1 MQIAQATTNP
11 NGIAP
16 GNASNA
22 AALDGTA
29 LGLAGEHAATATPVT
44 PTPTTAAPL
53 QRGLSNWDAPLQ
65 GDIASAQQA
74 LDYLEQSASQ
84 LRSLKAELS
93 AKLASAQQRDGTV
106 EARVRQFSTTWK
118 QRQQSSGGTLNSS
131 LQFSTAP
138 ARQTFTVRGMTLG
151 NLRVGARETLA
162 ISTGGGSQ
170 SLRSVTLQPGMSD
183 ADIVQAFNTALAP
196 SDISVAADNT
206 GTLQFSTPESAWTT
220 VRDNI
225 AVQGGGIRFP
235 AGQLNRVKAD
245 PAAPAIDPDSWQTSD
260 TDALRAT
267 LQQVMQALAQVE
279 QAQAQVSTALA
290 AASARV
296 DDTQAASAADNSGSM
311 TQVAANFVTSTNQPG
326 YQSLLSLSSALVG
339 ISRERVVSLLSLG

>member
-1 MQIAQATTNP
+1 MQIAPATNP

-22 AALDGTA
+22 AAVDGTA
-29 LGLAGEHAATATPVT
+29 LGMAGEHAATSTPVT

-74 LDYLEQSASQ
+74 LDFLEQTASQ

-106 EARVRQFSTTWK
+106 EARVRQFSSTWK

-131 LQFSTAP
+131 LEFSSTP
-138 ARQTFTVRGMTLG
+138 SRQTFTVRGMTLA
-151 NLRVGARETLA
+151 NLRVGGSETLA
-162 ISTGGGSQ
+162 ISAGGGSQ
-170 SLRSVTLQPGMSD
+170 SLRSVSLQAGMSD
-183 ADIVQAFNTALAP
+183 SDIVQAFNTALAP
-196 SDISVAADNT
+196 SDISVTADDS

-220 VRDNI
+220 VRDNL
-225 AVQGGGIRFP
+225 AVQGNGIRFP

-245 PAAPAIDPDSWQTSD
+245 PTTPAIDPDSWQTSD
-260 TDALRAT
+260 TDALRQT
-267 LQQVMQALAQVE
+267 LQQVVQALAQIE
-279 QAQAQVSTALA
+279 QAQAQVSSALA
-290 AASARV
+290 AAGTRV
-296 DDTQAASAADNSGSM
+296 DDTQAASAPDDTASM
-311 TQVAANFVTSTNQPG
+311 TQVAQNFVSSTGQPG

-339 ISRERVVSLLSLG
+339 ISRERVVSLLALT

>member
-1 MQIAQATTNP
+1 MQIAQATNP
-11 NGIAP
+11 NSIAP

-22 AALDGTA
+22 VALDGTA
-29 LGLAGEHAATATPVT
+29 LGLSGEQAATSTPVT

-74 LDYLEQSASQ
+74 LDFLEQSAGQ

-106 EARVRQFSTTWK
+106 EARVRQFSSTWK
-118 QRQQSSGGTLNSS
+118 QRQQSSGGTLNAS
-131 LQFSTAP
+131 LQFSSTP
-138 ARQTFTVRGMTLG
+138 SRQTFTVRGMTLA
-151 NLRVGARETLA
+151 NLRVGTRETLA
-162 ISTGGGSQ
+162 ISAGGGSQ

-183 ADIVQAFNTALAP
+183 SDIVQAFNTALAP
-196 SDISVAADNT
+196 SNIGVTVDNN
-206 GTLQFSTPESAWTT
+206 GTLQFSTPESAWAT
-220 VRDNI
+220 VRDNL
-225 AVQGGGIRFP
+225 AVQGNGIRFP

-245 PAAPAIDPDSWQTSD
+245 PTTPAVDPDSWQTSD
-260 TDALRAT
+260 AESLRQT
-267 LQQVMQALAQVE
+267 LQQVVQALAQVE
-279 QAQAQVSTALA
+279 QAQAQVNDALS

-296 DDTQAASAADNSGSM
+296 DETQAASAADTSTSM
-311 TQVAANFVTSTNQPG
+311 SQVAQNFVSSSDQPG

-339 ISRERVVSLLSLG
+339 ISRDRVVSLLSLG